1 MKFQLT
7 GREKSE
13 LFGEGIV
20 TVILLLLLNMSIFLI
35 MDQLIDTNPGIEN
48 GIFQIKMS
56 LSFGPQHL
64 QLWSWGWVFTV
75 LMLLADAF
83 VLYWRLIRRYR
94 QMQLRHVIVELH
106 YIASGHFDHRIPFT
120 LTGQMQRV
128 VESVNALVESTI
140 NSLEEERA
148 IERSKDELITNV
160 SHDIRTPLTSI
171 IGYLGLIEDK
181 QYQSEADLLKYTH
194 TAFLKSKQMKSLV
207 NDLFE
212 YTKVRQT
219 DAKLQTVQIDLN
231 AMLEQLGASFE
242 LEASKK
248 GMQIQVDVGAE
259 PLMFDA
265 DPEKLAR
272 VFNNLVSNALKYG
285 QGGKHIYLSAT
296 QLSNREVQVVIAN
309 DGEPIPQSSLTQIFE
324 RFYRVE
330 RSRSKETGGT
340 GLGLAIALGIVE
352 LHHGYI
358 YATSDEKLTQFIMH
372 FPLKH
377 SETLKIPE
385 KLARQMKRATQAAD
399 QEAK

>member
-20 TVILLLLLNMSIFLI
+20 TVIILLLLNMSIFLI
-35 MDQLIDTNPGIEN
+35 VDQMIDTNPGIEN

-64 QLWSWGWVFTV
+64 QLWSWGWVFTL
-75 LMLLADAF
+75 LMLIGDF
-83 VLYWRLIRRYR
+83 FIVYWRLIRRYR

-120 LTGQMQRV
+120 LRGQMQRV
-128 VESVNALVESTI
+128 VESVNALVDSTI
-140 NSLEEERA
+140 RSLEEERA

-181 QYQSEADLLKYTH
+181 QYQTREDLLKYTH

-207 NDLFE
+207 DDLFE

-219 DAKLQTVQIDLN
+219 GAKIQTVQIDLN
-231 AMLEQLGASFE
+231 AMLEQLGASYE
-242 LEASKK
+242 LEAAKK
-248 GMQIQVDVGAE
+248 GLQVSVNVGDS

-272 VFNNLVSNALKYG
+272 VFNNLITNALKYG
-285 QGGKHIYLSAT
+285 SGGKHIYLSAKKF
-296 QLSNREVQVVIAN
+296 SAREVEVVVAN
-309 DGEPIPQSSLTQIFE
+309 DGQKIPEKELTQIFE

-330 RSRSKETGGT
+330 GSRSKETGGT

-358 YATSDEKLTQFIMH
+358 YAMSDDKLTKFIMH
-372 FPLKH
+372 FPIKH
-377 SETLKIPE
+377 SDTLKVPE
-385 KLARQMKRATQAAD
+385 NIRKKC
-399 QEAK
+399 

>member
-1 MKFQLT
+1 M
-7 GREKSE
+7 
-13 LFGEGIV
+13 
-20 TVILLLLLNMSIFLI
+20 
-35 MDQLIDTNPGIEN
+35 IDTNPGIEN

-64 QLWSWGWVFTV
+64 QLWSWGWVFTL
-75 LMLLADAF
+75 LMLIGDF
-83 VLYWRLIRRYR
+83 FIVYWRLIRRYR

-120 LTGQMQRV
+120 LRGQMQRV
-128 VESVNALVESTI
+128 VESVNALVDSTI
-140 NSLEEERA
+140 RSLEEERA

-181 QYQSEADLLKYTH
+181 QYQTREDLLKYTH

-207 NDLFE
+207 DDLFE

-219 DAKLQTVQIDLN
+219 GAKIQTVQIDLN
-231 AMLEQLGASFE
+231 AMLEQLGASYE
-242 LEASKK
+242 LEAAKK
-248 GMQIQVDVGAE
+248 GLQVSVNVGDS

-272 VFNNLVSNALKYG
+272 VFNNLITNALKYG
-285 QGGKHIYLSAT
+285 SGGKHIYLSAKKF
-296 QLSNREVQVVIAN
+296 SAREVEVVVAN
-309 DGEPIPQSSLTQIFE
+309 DGQKIPEKELTQIFE

-330 RSRSKETGGT
+330 GSRSKETGGT

-358 YATSDEKLTQFIMH
+358 YAMSDDKLTKFIMH
-372 FPLKH
+372 FPIKH
-377 SETLKIPE
+377 SDTLKVPE
-385 KLARQMKRATQAAD
+385 NIRKKC
-399 QEAK
+399 